1 MFGVVTPTSVPI
13 LEVSSAVEAAG
24 LAGLFLGEHF
34 HLPVASK
41 AVHTPTLPDFYKTLP
56 DPMLLLAA
64 AATVTSRIR
73 LGTSISITPIHDPIK
88 LATRIGTI
96 DMLSNGRFV
105 YGLGLGW
112 NTAELRNHGL
122 DLPTRR
128 ARVREQLQAMKALWS
143 AETASFEGEHVKFT
157 ESWQGPKPTQRPH
170 PPLLYG
176 GAAGPVNFSLIADC
190 CDGWMPASVYDQE
203 QLAADLA
210 DLDRAMERAGRD
222 PSDLRNVMLTVE
234 HGMMNAPPEVLAKAI
249 TPEFLAGYERLGFSA
264 IVVGLPFFEPECF
277 YPAIEHLRDT
287 VATWLGTGAS

>member
-1 MFGVVTPTSVPI
+1 MEVGVFGVVTPTSVPI

-34 HLPVASK
+34 HLPIASK

-56 DPMLLLAA
+56 DPMMLLAA

-73 LGTSISITPIHDPIK
+73 LGTSISITPIHDPIQ

-96 DMLSNGRFV
+96 EMLSEGRFV

-112 NTAELRNHGL
+112 NAAELRNHDV

-128 ARVREQLQAMKALWS
+128 ARVREQLRAMKALWS
-143 AETASFEGEHVKFT
+143 GETASFEGEHVRFT

-176 GAAGPVNFSLIADC
+176 GAAGPTNFSLIADC
-190 CDGWMPASVYDQE
+190 CDGWMPASVYAQE
-203 QLAADLA
+203 QLVADLA
-210 DLDRAMERAGRD
+210 ELDRAVERVGRD
-222 PSDLRNVMLTVE
+222 PGSLSNVMLTVE
-234 HGMMNAPPEVLAKAI
+234 HGMLHMPPEVLAEAV
-249 TPEFLAGYERLGFSA
+249 TPEFLDRYEKPAG
-264 IVVGLPFFEPECF
+264 P
-277 YPAIEHLRDT
+277 
-287 VATWLGTGAS
+287 